1 MARALSAGAPE
12 RLRASGS
19 SATYRG
25 VTESDPRL
33 KLNPDGGLDTLI
45 DMRQLSAQSK
55 DVGGLSL
62 SGGIPSIILDPNKFR
77 FDRMLTK
84 KHLVYGVPT
93 PFVGRRTE
101 LEVIY
106 NAVRDAVND
115 SRLRAVRIVGG
126 SGSGKTR
133 LLAEMFHIIEPESR
147 GISVLSGVCSSV
159 EAEDDLGVIGQ
170 LLRRH
175 FDIGPQESDA
185 VVSERVRQSIEHMV
199 SDEMLETATGHLGYL
214 MGLAPK
220 DSSRLKER
228 GALAAFGQR
237 AIRTFYKLLA
247 HQGQGSTQILV
258 FHRAQLMTPR
268 TREVVEGLRDALA
281 ETRTVIFFVGDPAT
295 ESSVGNSD
303 VDHNVE
309 LAPLS
314 QRHMERM
321 VRGILAKVDDPPQS
335 LIDEIV
341 AQAAGC
347 PRLVEDNIRLLVQR
361 GVIRLG
367 GSSWEVARNESTR
380 TGELARSVEAASQAR
395 MAGMSPET
403 RHILQMASVFGP
415 AFWGGGVLAM
425 LRVRPIGAH
434 RSSVPWFEDEAAR
447 WLEGELVASYEADLV
462 QPNDPAKLDG
472 QREFS
477 FNHQTDRDA
486 LYDSLAPGER
496 AFYHRLAAQ
505 WFAGLRLS
513 EPGPW
518 YEVIAEHLVAGD
530 RSEMAALWFIKSARL
545 SRAHFDLDRSVHHY
559 QRALSLVD
567 VDRLDLLVPLLRGLA
582 ECLVATEQF
591 DSARRV
597 VSALLEASLA
607 ARERETGAW
616 AWLMLGRVH
625 LSLKDYGRAR
635 PCLENALTMFDDM
648 GDATGESAVLDEVG
662 HVLWSEGSS
671 AAYEEALSYYER
683 ALLIRRRLGDEP
695 TIATSL
701 FGMAEVHFKQGEL
714 SRAEASYME
723 ALQVRRQLS
732 DGGGEIAAL
741 AGLGSVYLAKG
752 QHGEAL
758 DAWNSGLEAA
768 QQLGD
773 AEAHAAFLTRMGE
786 TYLDQGSLDQ
796 ASLYLSQAAQLAQES
811 GESRA
816 LVEIQTHR
824 AAVASARGE
833 FDQSFSLLEAA
844 LEMAAFHGAEFAH
857 GVALRTRAQAL
868 VQSVENMPGDN
879 SATLADALGCYEK
892 AVSVFENESEPREL
906 RATLLALGG
915 FLEEQG
921 ETAGAASAR
930 ARAEALRRG

>member
-1 MARALSAGAPE
+1 V
-12 RLRASGS
+12 RLRASKS
-19 SATYRG
+19 SATNRD
-25 VTESDPRL
+25 VTDSDPRL
-33 KLNPDGGLDTLI
+33 KLNPDGGLDTLF

-55 DVGGLSL
+55 AVGSVSM

-77 FDRMLTK
+77 FDRMLTR

-93 PFVGRRTE
+93 PFVGRRAE
-101 LEVIY
+101 LEIIY

-115 SRLRAVRIVGG
+115 SRLRTVRVVGG

-133 LLAEMFHIIEPESR
+133 LLAEMFHIIEPETR
-147 GISVLSGVCSSV
+147 GIAVLSGVCSAV

-185 VVSERVRQSIEHMV
+185 IVSERVRLSIGHMV
-199 SDEMLETATGHLGYL
+199 GEDMLDTATGHLGYL
-214 MGLAPK
+214 MGLPPK
-220 DSSRLKER
+220 DSSRLEEP

-247 HQGQGSTQILV
+247 HQGQRSTQILV

-268 TREVVEGLRDALA
+268 TREVVEGLRAALA
-281 ETRTVIFFVGDPAT
+281 ETRSVLFFVGDREVSEPSA
-295 ESSVGNSD
+295 GDLD
-303 VDHNVE
+303 VDHHVE
-309 LAPLS
+309 LTPLS

-321 VRGILAKVDDPPQS
+321 VRGILAKVADPPQS

-361 GVIRLG
+361 GIIRLG
-367 GSSWEVARNESTR
+367 GSSWEVLRNESTH
-380 TGELARSVEAASQAR
+380 TGELARSVEAAAQAR

-403 RHILQMASVFGP
+403 IHILQMASVFGP
-415 AFWGGGVLAM
+415 SFWGGGVLAM
-425 LRVRPIGAH
+425 LRVRPIGSH

-447 WLEGELVASYEADLV
+447 WLEGELVAGYEADLV
-462 QPNDPAKLDG
+462 QPNDPATLDG

-477 FNHQTDRDA
+477 FSHQTDRDA
-486 LYDSLAPGER
+486 LYERMAPADR

-518 YEVIAEHLVAGD
+518 YEVIAEHLVAGE
-530 RSEMAALWFIKSARL
+530 RAEIAARWFIKSARL
-545 SRAHFDLDRSVHHY
+545 ARAHFDLERSVHHY

-625 LSLKDYGRAR
+625 RSLRDYARAR

-648 GDATGESAVLDEVG
+648 GDAAGESAVLDEVG
-662 HVLWSEGSS
+662 RVLWSQGSS
-671 AAYEEALSYYER
+671 SAYDETLSYYER

-701 FGMAEVHFKQGEL
+701 FGMAEIHLKQGEL
-714 SRAEASYME
+714 SRAEASYRE

-732 DGGGEIAAL
+732 DGVGEIAAL
-741 AGLGSVYLAKG
+741 AGLGATYLAKA
-752 QHGEAL
+752 QHKEAL
-758 DAWNSGLEAA
+758 LIWREGLAASLLVGDREANVDFLNRIGETHLDEGNLDEAA
-768 QQLGD
+768 
-773 AEAHAAFLTRMGE
+773 
-786 TYLDQGSLDQ
+786 
-796 ASLYLSQAAQLAQES
+796 LYLGQAAQLAQEA
-811 GESRA
+811 GEQRA
-816 LVEIQTHR
+816 LIDVQR
-824 AAVASARGE
+824 NLAALALARGE
-833 FDQSFSLLEAA
+833 FDLAFTLIDQA
-844 LEMAAFHGAEFAH
+844 LAMGTAQGAEFSH
-857 GVALRTRAQAL
+857 GLALRTRARIL
-868 VQSVENMPGDN
+868 HESVENMPGDN
-879 SATLADALGCYEK
+879 SATLGEARECYEK
-892 AVSVFENESEPREL
+892 AISTFESTSEPREL
-906 RATLLALGG
+906 RTTLLGLGS
-915 FLEEQG
+915 FLEAQG
-921 ETAGAASAR
+921 DGSRAALER
-930 ARAEALRRG
+930 AKAEELKRS